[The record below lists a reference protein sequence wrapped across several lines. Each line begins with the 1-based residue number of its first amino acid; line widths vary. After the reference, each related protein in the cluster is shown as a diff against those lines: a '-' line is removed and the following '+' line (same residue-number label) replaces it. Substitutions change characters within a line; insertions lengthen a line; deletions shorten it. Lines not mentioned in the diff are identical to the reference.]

1 MKTRLR
7 ASLRN
12 TYHAKCLAPHTL
24 PSWSGCATLC
34 AATPQTG
41 HKPAAHAA
49 MLSDIAHE
57 QQTLHHDR
65 LYGAHKSREARRRP
79 CPTACLYCVYR
90 LSGAEVYSERS
101 KDCWLDLMK
110 AASLQGDAGIPYLMV
125 VSSNLA
131 KSVVSVA
138 GLLVG
143 KSWDKYKQADT
154 MLKEVQQVSVSCLG
168 RMCVYVYVLTLCH
181 DFVSN
186 GACSIYPLQAC
197 MPVLTFKDSFETCF
211 RNFSL
216 VYMQ

>member
-1 MKTRLR
+1 
-7 ASLRN
+7 
-12 TYHAKCLAPHTL
+12 
-24 PSWSGCATLC
+24 
-34 AATPQTG
+34 
-41 HKPAAHAA
+41 
-49 MLSDIAHE
+49 
-57 QQTLHHDR
+57 
-65 LYGAHKSREARRRP
+65 
-79 CPTACLYCVYR
+79 
-90 LSGAEVYSERS
+90 
-101 KDCWLDLMK
+101 
-110 AASLQGDAGIPYLMV
+110 MV

-186 GACSIYPLQAC
+186 GACSIYPLQVC
-197 MPVLTFKDSFETCF
+197 MPILTFKDSFETSF
-211 RNFSL
+211 SNFSL